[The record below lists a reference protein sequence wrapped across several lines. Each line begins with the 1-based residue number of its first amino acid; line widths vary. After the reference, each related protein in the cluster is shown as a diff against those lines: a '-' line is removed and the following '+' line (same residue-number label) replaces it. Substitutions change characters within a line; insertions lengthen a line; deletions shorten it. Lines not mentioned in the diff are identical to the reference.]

1 MLPSALLALSLIPMV
16 SFAAEPASLPA
27 AQLLTLE
34 RTLAQKLDERKQGLI
49 PPDQYRQF
57 AARFRADLDQ
67 TLAAVPQSPV
77 NTGRHAMILARLDES
92 GPGQALAGLNDAL
105 RALPD
110 SAALLNAKGSI
121 QLQQGD
127 YTGALASADA
137 VLKYNQ
143 DHGQPPDPDA
153 VAVRQFSKGRGT
165 AMQSSAPPSAAAG
178 TNDPSRQT
186 VEGQSTRSFQFT
198 ARSAPHRA
206 VVPSIA
212 TEIGAPPLEPSLFER
227 SKAWVT
233 RKAEEQIAAGVA
245 FTDRQLGLQPGEE
258 AVAHKGAKYG
268 GLVGAGVGAVLVG
281 GAAIPPCSPGAV
293 LGAVGLPVCVGV
305 AGTVGGGLFGL
316 GGAYFGG
323 YIMVQGDRF
332 MKYVAENGGPTIYK
346 QNPE

>member
-1 MLPSALLALSLIPMV
+1 LIPTV

-110 SAALLNAKGSI
+110 SAALLNAKSSI

-127 YTGALASADA
+127 YTGAFASADA

-143 DHGQPPDPDA
+143 EHGQPPDPDA
-153 VAVRQFSKGRGT
+153 VALREFSKGRGA
-165 AMQSSAPPSAAAG
+165 AMQSQAPPLTAAAG
-178 TNDPSRQT
+178 EIAPSPQH
-186 VEGQSTRSFQFT
+186 VEGQSTRGFQFS
-198 ARSAPHRA
+198 ARSMPSRA
-206 VVPSIA
+206 IVPPISNQ
-212 TEIGAPPLEPSLFER
+212 IGEPSLELSLFEQ
-227 SKAWVT
+227 SKEWVK
-233 RKAEEQIAAGVA
+233 RKAGEKIAGGVA
-245 FTDRQLGLQPGEE
+245 FADRRLGLQPGEE
-258 AVAHKGAKYG
+258 AVAYKGAKYG
-268 GLVGAGVGAVLVG
+268 GLVGFGLGAVLAG
-281 GAAIPPCSPGAV
+281 GPVIPLCSPGAV
-293 LGAVGLPVCVGV
+293 WGAVGLPVCVGI
-305 AGTVGGGLFGL
+305 AGTVGGGVL
-316 GGAYFGG
+316 GAAGAHFGG

-332 MKYVAENGGPTIYK
+332 MKYVAENGGPTIY
-346 QNPE
+346 QENPE